1 MATVQGLLSN
11 GNQALEDGK
20 LQEAI
25 DFYSKGIEQDTSKA
39 KSHLLYEG
47 RSHAYTDNKEYT
59 KAKDDA
65 IEVIKLK
72 PEWGMGYYRKGI
84 ALEGLENY
92 AEAMEAYDEGLK
104 QDSMNEDLKTAS
116 KECSAKLANIL
127 PNPFSELKEI
137 VSELK
142 AHKDTKDYFK
152 HSWYEE
158 MLKDLSENPRKL
170 TEYVQKPEMQK
181 TLSALLGFDLM
192 AENDEN
198 TPGPSGLAIAGTS
211 Q

>member
-1 MATVQGLLSN
+1 MATVQDLLTK
-11 GNQALEDGK
+11 GNQALEGGK
-20 LQEAI
+20 FKEAI
-25 DFYSKGIEQDTSKA
+25 DFYSEGIKQDTSKA
-39 KSHLLYEG
+39 KSHLLYQG
-47 RSHAYTDNKEYT
+47 RSNAYAENKDYT
-59 KAKDDA
+59 RAKDDA

-72 PEWGMGYYRKGI
+72 SDWGMGYYRKGI

-104 QDSMNEDLKTAS
+104 NDSMNEDLKTAS
-116 KECSAKLANIL
+116 KECSAKLATIL

-137 VSELK
+137 VLELK
-142 AHKDTKDYFK
+142 GHKDTKDFFNDP
-152 HSWYEE
+152 SYEE
-158 MLKDLSENPRKL
+158 MLKNLSEDPRKL